1 MTELAAVA
9 AKLDIPAEAL
19 EPYGRDKAKI
29 DLSRLSGTRQGKLV
43 LVTAINPTPA
53 GEGKTTTSL
62 GLGDGLAQLG
72 QRVAICLR
80 EPSLG
85 PVFGAKGGATG
96 GGKAQMVPA
105 EDINLHF
112 TGDFHAVTT
121 THNLIAA
128 LLDNTLHR
136 GTLPGLDARRVTWR
150 RVMDMNDRSLRN
162 MVIGLGG
169 ARDGVPR
176 ESGFDIT
183 PASEIMAILCLAR
196 DEADLGERLERI
208 VLGWRKEGEPVT
220 VRELN
225 ATESLLRLL
234 KQALKPNLVQTLEG
248 TPVLV
253 HGGPFANIAHGCN
266 SLIATKTA
274 LTLADWVVTEAGFGA
289 DLGAEKFLDIKCRLG
304 GLKPS
309 CAVVVATIRA
319 LKHHGGGEDIPALER
334 GIPNL
339 LRHCA
344 NLEQFGLPV
353 VVALNRFGMDTDEEI
368 ATVQAWCKRNH
379 VPCIPTTN
387 YAEGGAGAKA
397 LAEAVMKASAGGGV
411 LNLLYPDN
419 LPLAEKIRTVAKRIY
434 HAEDVVLGDRAAE
447 SAARLEKAGYGHLPV
462 CMAKTQYSFS
472 DNPALLAAPRDFV
485 VRVRELRL
493 SAGAGFVVAVMG
505 DISLMP
511 GLPARPAALEQIPQT
526 G

>member
-234 KQALKPNLVQTLEG
+234 KQALKPNLVQTQIG
-248 TPVLV
+248 R
-253 HGGPFANIAHGCN
+253 AH
-266 SLIATKTA
+266 
-274 LTLADWVVTEAGFGA
+274 V
-289 DLGAEKFLDIKCRLG
+289 
-304 GLKPS
+304 
-309 CAVVVATIRA
+309 
-319 LKHHGGGEDIPALER
+319 
-334 GIPNL
+334 
-339 LRHCA
+339 
-344 NLEQFGLPV
+344 
-353 VVALNRFGMDTDEEI
+353 
-368 ATVQAWCKRNH
+368 
-379 VPCIPTTN
+379 
-387 YAEGGAGAKA
+387 
-397 LAEAVMKASAGGGV
+397 
-411 LNLLYPDN
+411 
-419 LPLAEKIRTVAKRIY
+419 
-434 HAEDVVLGDRAAE
+434 
-447 SAARLEKAGYGHLPV
+447 
-462 CMAKTQYSFS
+462 
-472 DNPALLAAPRDFV
+472 
-485 VRVRELRL
+485 
-493 SAGAGFVVAVMG
+493 
-505 DISLMP
+505 
-511 GLPARPAALEQIPQT
+511 
-526 G
+526 